1 MLRHCGTVPSLITV
15 VVPAHNVGRYLA
27 PCLDSVLAQSCWADC
42 RVLVVDDGSADHT
55 GAVADG
61 YATRSPQITVLHQD
75 NAGPGAGAARNRGL
89 DLVETEFV
97 LFLDGDDELAPGALE
112 RLRAPLLSGDL
123 DLAVGATEQFPEPR
137 TWLWSGYF
145 STGESRPVAIEDVP
159 LLAHDART
167 CNKLYRTSWL
177 RSLGLRFAEGIHH
190 QDTVVNVP
198 AMLLASRFALVGDVV
213 HRYRKRAEG
222 DSVMDSHFTRQA
234 NYFDHLQVIEELN
247 ALRPSLPATR
257 EALLQAFIA
266 RSFQGFSWRAP
277 RVLPAEQLP
286 EFYERAQ
293 PVIRTLNPSVII
305 AATRDASERAGYF
318 TMFTDDYDSFTRLD
332 ELSRTI
338 VARDGQLYLG
348 LPADERYGELVR
360 LSATRALA
368 TDLSADGSGV
378 GLKLRLRIRGTR
390 QPGELLTRTSVQGLV
405 DTEVAFTAPVEW
417 TGADGTESLGE
428 VRIGWPKLDAGSYE
442 LRLRMETETGIA
454 ERWLRRPADADQR
467 WLPDETLA
475 DRLARLSLA
484 AGEEGRAVLGV
495 EPTARLRW
503 SRRLQRLQNR

>member
-1 MLRHCGTVPSLITV
+1 MPSPSDITV

-27 PCLDSVLAQSCWADC
+27 PCLDSVLAQSCWPDC
-42 RVLVVDDGSADHT
+42 RVLVVDDGSSDHT

-61 YATRSPQITVLHQD
+61 YATRSPQVTVLHQA

-97 LFLDGDDELAPGALE
+97 LFLDGDDELSPSALE
-112 RLRAPLLSGDL
+112 RLRAPLLSGEL

-137 TWLWSGYF
+137 SWLWSGYF
-145 STGESRPVAIEDVP
+145 SAGQSRTVAIEDVP

-198 AMLLASRFALVGDVV
+198 AMLRAPRFALVGDVV

-222 DSVMDSHFTRQA
+222 DSVMDSHYTRLA

-247 ALRPSLPATR
+247 LLRPSLPATR
-257 EALLQAFIA
+257 EPLLQAFMA

-277 RVLPAEQLP
+277 SVLPAEQLP
-286 EFYERAQ
+286 EFFQRAR
-293 PVIRTLNPSVII
+293 PVIAGLDPAVII
-305 AATRDASERAGYF
+305 AATRDASERAGYL

-332 ELSRTI
+332 ELSRRI
-338 VARDGQLYLG
+338 EAHDGQLYLG
-348 LPADERYGELVR
+348 VPADDRARELVR

-368 TDLSADGSGV
+368 QDLSADPSGV
-378 GLKLRLRIRGTR
+378 GLKLRLRIRGTQR
-390 QPGELLTRTSVQGLV
+390 PGELLARATVQGLV
-405 DTEVAFTAPVEW
+405 ENEVAFTAPADW
-417 TGADGTESLGE
+417 TGADNAESLGE
-428 VRIGWPKLDAGSYE
+428 VCIGWPKLDAGSYQ
-442 LRLRMETETGIA
+442 LRLRLETETGIA

-467 WLPDETLA
+467 WLPDEALA

-484 AGEEGRAVLGV
+484 AGEEGKAVLRV